1 MKTEERT
8 DYLARQNA
16 READFLLDKA
26 KALER
31 KAETLNLTRDARNTM
46 YREASQIRACAYRVG
61 NR

>member
-16 READFLLDKA
+16 REAEFLLGES

-31 KAETLNLTRDARNTM
+31 KAETLNLTKDARNAM
-46 YREASQIRACAYRVG
+46 YERASQIRACAYRVR